1 MPRFS
6 QLFSSYIRTLCLL
19 LQGLGI
25 LFSLTCGHSAFADS
39 RPRDTAAD
47 STLAVN
53 TIVPT
58 TRALDLA
65 ATLGASELAARLQS
79 CADGPFEPST
89 FSIAHR
95 GAPLGYPEH
104 SREGYIAAAKM
115 GAGII
120 ECDVTFTA
128 DKQLVCRHSQCD
140 LATTTNILQT
150 PLHATCRTPF
160 TPAERGRKATAQ
172 CCTSDITLAE
182 FKSLCARPD
191 RSNPN
196 AQSVAAFLAPLE
208 SPTVAEP
215 LACGTLVT
223 HQESIALIGELGAA
237 FIPELK
243 APMVAMPFA
252 PGFDQRAYA
261 GQLVAEYTAAE
272 VQPERVYLQ
281 SFDLADV
288 LYWIDTYPEYAA
300 QAVYLDSRSVRPG
313 YTPSLADMQSL
324 YEQGLRIIAPPI
336 PALVALNEAGQPV
349 ATDYARFAKAAGL
362 DIMTWTFESG
372 AVMGKQSR
380 AYGHMADY
388 MDAPGRMLDIL
399 HVLADSVGVRGI
411 FSDWPGTVTYYA
423 NCMNR

>member
-1 MPRFS
+1 
-6 QLFSSYIRTLCLL
+6 
-19 LQGLGI
+19 
-25 LFSLTCGHSAFADS
+25 
-39 RPRDTAAD
+39 
-47 STLAVN
+47 
-53 TIVPT
+53 
-58 TRALDLA
+58 
-65 ATLGASELAARLQS
+65 
-79 CADGPFEPST
+79 
-89 FSIAHR
+89 
-95 GAPLGYPEH
+95 
-104 SREGYIAAAKM
+104 
-115 GAGII
+115 
-120 ECDVTFTA
+120 
-128 DKQLVCRHSQCD
+128 
-140 LATTTNILQT
+140 
-150 PLHATCRTPF
+150 
-160 TPAERGRKATAQ
+160 
-172 CCTSDITLAE
+172 
-182 FKSLCARPD
+182 
-191 RSNPN
+191 
-196 AQSVAAFLAPLE
+196 
-208 SPTVAEP
+208 
-215 LACGTLVT
+215 
-223 HQESIALIGELGAA
+223 
-237 FIPELK
+237 
-243 APMVAMPFA
+243 MPFA